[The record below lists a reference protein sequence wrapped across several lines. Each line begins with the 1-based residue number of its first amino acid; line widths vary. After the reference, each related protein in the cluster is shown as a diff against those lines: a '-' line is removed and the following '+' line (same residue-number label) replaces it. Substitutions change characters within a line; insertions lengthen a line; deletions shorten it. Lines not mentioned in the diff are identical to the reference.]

1 LFKRFIKQ
9 LFKLGIIVNPLAGL
23 GGPAALKG
31 SDGEAAASAL
41 AAGFEQRAGP
51 RMQRA
56 LQVLSPLKDRIQ
68 LIAFEG
74 AMGSAVAA
82 DWPVQVVGRPA
93 TQPSRAQDSVD
104 AAAALRQAG
113 CDLILFAG
121 GDGTARDIFRALGSE
136 VPVLGLPAGV
146 KMHSGV
152 YAVSPESAAEIVAA
166 MARGEWVDV
175 DTEEVRD
182 IDEAA
187 FREGRVST
195 RYYGELL
202 VPQLGRYLQATKV
215 SGREVEELAV
225 ADIAAE
231 VVELMDDDTLY
242 IIGPGSTTAGIM
254 EELGLDNTLLGIDA
268 VCGGRQLGKDL
279 SAHALETL
287 CQEHAGE
294 VVIIVTAIGGQGH
307 ILGRGNQQISPAVIR
322 RAGSQNLW
330 VVATKTK
337 LTELGSRPL
346 LVDTNDRELDLA
358 MEGYVRVITG
368 YRNSVLYRVSCSGG

>member
-1 LFKRFIKQ
+1 M
-9 LFKLGIIVNPLAGL
+9 FKLGIVVNPLAGL

-31 SDGEAAASAL
+31 SDGEAAANAL

-82 DWPVQVVGRPA
+82 DWPVQLVGRPA
-93 TQPSRAQDSVD
+93 TQPSRAQDTVD
-104 AAAALRQAG
+104 AAGALRQAG

-121 GDGTARDIFRALGSE
+121 GDGTARDIFRALGSD

-182 IDEAA
+182 IDETA

-242 IIGPGSTTAGIM
+242 IVGPGSTTAGIM
-254 EELGLDNTLLGIDA
+254 DELGLDNTLLGIDA

-279 SAHALETL
+279 SAHALEKL
-287 CQEHAGE
+287 CQEQAGE

-322 RAGSQNLW
+322 RAGPQNLW

-337 LTELGSRPL
+337 LTELDSRPL

-368 YRNSVLYRVSCSGG
+368 YRNSVLYRVSCSGE

>member
-1 LFKRFIKQ
+1 M
-9 LFKLGIIVNPLAGL
+9 GIVVNPLAGL

-41 AAGFEQRAGP
+41 SAGFEQRSGP

-56 LQVLSPLKDRIQ
+56 LSVLEPLKERIHVF
-68 LIAFEG
+68 AFDGPMG
-74 AMGSAVAA
+74 AELATDWELTIVGKARTEPSTAEDSVAA
-82 DWPVQVVGRPA
+82 
-93 TQPSRAQDSVD
+93 AQ
-104 AAAALRQAG
+104 ALKEAG

-121 GDGTARDIFRALGSE
+121 GDGTARDIYRALGES
-136 VPVLGLPAGV
+136 VPVLGVPAGV

-166 MARGEWVDV
+166 MVRGEWVDV

-182 IDEAA
+182 IDEVA

-195 RYYGELL
+195 RFYGELL

-231 VVELMDDDTLY
+231 VLELMDEETLY

-268 VCGGRQLGKDL
+268 VCHGQQLGKDL
-279 SAHALETL
+279 SAHALEAL
-287 CQEHAGE
+287 CADHPGE

-307 ILGRGNQQISPAVIR
+307 ILGRGNQQITPAVIR
-322 RAGSQNLW
+322 RAGPQNLW

-337 LTELGSRPL
+337 LTELDSRPL

-358 MEGYVRVITG
+358 LEGYVRVITG
-368 YRNSVLYRVSCSGG
+368 YRNSVLYRVSCSGD

>member
-1 LFKRFIKQ
+1 MFN
-9 LFKLGIIVNPLAGL
+9 LGIIVNPLAGL

-31 SDGEAAASAL
+31 SDGDAAASAL

-56 LQVLSPLKDRIQ
+56 LNVLLPLKDQIR
-68 LIAFEG
+68 LLAYDG
-74 AMGSAVAA
+74 AMGSDAA
-82 DWPVQVVGRPA
+82 ENWALRSVGAPA
-93 TQPSRAQDSVD
+93 TNPSSAQDTVD
-104 AAAALRQAG
+104 AARALQQAG

-121 GDGTARDIFRALGSE
+121 GDGTARDIYRALGDG
-136 VPVLGLPAGV
+136 VPVLGVPAGV

-175 DTEEVRD
+175 DAEEVRD

-231 VVELMDDDTLY
+231 VLELIDDDTLY
-242 IIGPGSTTAGIM
+242 LIGPGSTTAGIM
-254 EELGLDNTLLGIDA
+254 DELGLENTLLGIDA
-268 VCGGRQLGKDL
+268 VFGGRQLGKDL
-279 SAHALETL
+279 SARDLEAL
-287 CQEHAGE
+287 CQQHAGE

-307 ILGRGNQQISPAVIR
+307 ILGRGNQQITPAVIR
-322 RAGSQNLW
+322 RAGPQNLW

-337 LTELGSRPL
+337 LTELDSRPL
-346 LVDTNDRELDLA
+346 LVDTNDRELDVAL
-358 MEGYVRVITG
+358 EGYVRVITG
-368 YRNSVLYRVSCSGG
+368 YRNSVLYRVSCSGE